1 MLAVS
6 GCEEGQSIASASSN
20 GSLHVWRVEYSTR
33 GGAPGES
40 CCTRSLHLRI
50 PYCLLCSSRQGAQ
63 IRHPGSARNTILSLL
78 VSIFICNPNLKFLF
92 YFFVSKFSKFHR
104 ENSHCL

>member
-33 GGAPGES
+33 GGSPGGS
-40 CCTRSLHLRI
+40 CCNRSLILWI
-50 PYCLLCSSRQGAQ
+50 LW
-63 IRHPGSARNTILSLL
+63 ILSALL
-78 VSIFICNPNLKFLF
+78 ALLLPPRCTDST
-92 YFFVSKFSKFHR
+92 
-104 ENSHCL
+104 

>member
-40 CCTRSLHLRI
+40 CCNRSLILWMSALLALLLDSVDSV
-50 PYCLLCSSRQGAQ
+50 LLCFL
-63 IRHPGSARNTILSLL
+63 SALL
-78 VSIFICNPNLKFLF
+78 ALLLPPTCTDSTEVVP
-92 YFFVSKFSKFHR
+92 
-104 ENSHCL
+104 